1 MQSKMIFID
10 IKKYGLKSKSIDEPF
25 RIFRIVVD
33 NNSVNERIHGHDIFF
48 SKRIDKNKQCNV
60 VAFKMN
66 FIIDL
71 RHTRICLVACRN
83 RAKQLGS
90 IQPTACSWIR
100 VNSNG
105 GRKNTVFISESL
117 KIVDCRLF

>member
-1 MQSKMIFID
+1 MDS
-10 IKKYGLKSKSIDEPF
+10 
-25 RIFRIVVD
+25 
-33 NNSVNERIHGHDIFF
+33 
-48 SKRIDKNKQCNV
+48 

-71 RHTRICLVACRN
+71 RHTRICLVACIN

-90 IQPTACSWIR
+90 IQPTACIWIH
-100 VNSNG
+100 VNSNR
-105 GRKNTVFISESL
+105 GRKDAVFISESL

>member
-1 MQSKMIFID
+1 MDS
-10 IKKYGLKSKSIDEPF
+10 
-25 RIFRIVVD
+25 
-33 NNSVNERIHGHDIFF
+33 
-48 SKRIDKNKQCNV
+48 

-90 IQPTACSWIR
+90 IQPTACIWIH
-100 VNSNG
+100 VNSNR
-105 GRKNTVFISESL
+105 GRKDAVFISESL
-117 KIVDCRLF
+117 KTVDCRLF

>member
-1 MQSKMIFID
+1 M
-10 IKKYGLKSKSIDEPF
+10 
-25 RIFRIVVD
+25 
-33 NNSVNERIHGHDIFF
+33 NERIHGHDIFF

-71 RHTRICLVACRN
+71 RHTRICLVVCSN

-90 IQPTACSWIR
+90 IQPTDNIR
-100 VNSNG
+100 SIATSNR
-105 GRKNTVFISESL
+105 GRKLN
-117 KIVDCRLF
+117 KYDCLY

>member
-1 MQSKMIFID
+1 M
-10 IKKYGLKSKSIDEPF
+10 
-25 RIFRIVVD
+25 
-33 NNSVNERIHGHDIFF
+33 NERIHGHDIFF

-71 RHTRICLVACRN
+71 RHNRIGLVACSN

-90 IQPTACSWIR
+90 IQPTVCSWVC
-100 VNSNG
+100 VNSNR
-105 GRKNTVFISESL
+105 GRKDTALHS
-117 KIVDCRLF
+117 